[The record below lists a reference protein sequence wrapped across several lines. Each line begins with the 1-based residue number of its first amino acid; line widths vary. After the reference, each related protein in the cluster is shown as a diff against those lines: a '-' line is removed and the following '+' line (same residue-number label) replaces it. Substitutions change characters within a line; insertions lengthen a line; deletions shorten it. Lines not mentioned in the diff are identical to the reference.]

1 LANMKSVK
9 QLLEGKPKALYTI
22 GPDGSVLDAM
32 KLMAAKS
39 IGALAVVEG
48 DRLVGILSERDYA
61 RKVILQ
67 GRNSSDTKVSEIM
80 TGQVIT
86 VGLADRAF
94 ACMEKMTQMQFRHL
108 PVVEDDKLIGMLS
121 IGDLV
126 KAVIDDQ
133 SSRIEQLERY
143 IAS

>member
-1 LANMKSVK
+1 MKSVK
-9 QLLEGKPKALYTI
+9 QLLEGKSKALFTI
-22 GPDGSVLDAM
+22 APDATVLDAM

-39 IGALAVVEG
+39 IGALGVVEG
-48 DRLVGILSERDYA
+48 ERLIGILSERDYA

-67 GRNSSDTKVSEIM
+67 GRNSSETLVRDIM

-86 VGLADRAF
+86 VGLEDRAF

-108 PVVEDDKLIGMLS
+108 PVVEGDKMIGMLS

-133 SSRIEQLERY
+133 SQRIAALESY
-143 IAS
+143 ISS

>member
-1 LANMKSVK
+1 MKSVK
-9 QLLEGKPKALYTI
+9 QLLEGKANVLYTI
-22 GPDGSVLDAM
+22 SPDASVLDAV

-39 IGALAVVEG
+39 IGALGVVE
-48 DRLVGILSERDYA
+48 DEMLVGILSERDYA

-67 GRNSSDTKVSEIM
+67 GRNSADTLVRDIM
-80 TGQVIT
+80 TGQVVT
-86 VGLADRAF
+86 VGLEDRAF

-108 PVVEDDKLIGMLS
+108 PVVVNGKMIGMLS

-133 SSRIEQLERY
+133 SHRIEQLERY

>member
-1 LANMKSVK
+1 MKSVK
-9 QLLEGKPKALYTI
+9 QLLEGKPRALFTI
-22 GPDGSVLDAM
+22 APDASVLDAM

-39 IGALAVVEG
+39 IGALGVVDANG
-48 DRLVGILSERDYA
+48 ALVGILSERDYA

-67 GRNSSDTKVSEIM
+67 GRVSSETKVSEIM
-80 TGQVIT
+80 TGQVVT
-86 VGLADRAF
+86 VGLDDRAY
-94 ACMEKMTQMQFRHL
+94 ACMERMTQMQFRHL
-108 PVVEDDKLIGMLS
+108 PVVDAGKMIGMLS

-133 SSRIEQLERY
+133 KQRIEQLERY

>member
-1 LANMKSVK
+1 MKSVK
-9 QLLEGKPKALYTI
+9 QLLEGKANVLYTI
-22 GPDGSVLDAM
+22 SPDASVLDAV

-39 IGALAVVEG
+39 IGALGVVE
-48 DRLVGILSERDYA
+48 DEMLVGILSERDYA

-67 GRNSSDTKVSEIM
+67 GRNSSDTLVRDIM
-80 TGQVIT
+80 TGQVVT
-86 VGLADRAF
+86 VGLEDRAF

-108 PVVEDDKLIGMLS
+108 PVVVNGKMIGMLS

-133 SSRIEQLERY
+133 SHRIEQLERY